1 MNLDIPVTAE
11 NLEAMKDQV
20 LRVNAEYPQVVY
32 NGIIT
37 RDESIFIRSLLTANL
52 SEINGLRM
60 EIMNKY
66 YTK

>member
-1 MNLDIPVTAE
+1 MNLDIPVTADT
-11 NLEAMKDQV
+11 LETMKEKMI
-20 LRVNAEYPQVVY
+20 RVNTEYPQVVY

-37 RDESIFIRSLLTANL
+37 RDESIFLRSRLTASL
-52 SEINGLRM
+52 DEINGLRM